1 MITLE
6 NVGRLLTPVFCNSSH
21 KNRPMTNT
29 TKRSSGNWGPQQDKQ
44 LGDLLCS
51 NQVNY
56 RDRTAEY
63 LFGVTEKYFPT
74 FVTPGASGRNS
85 AIQRM
90 QGKFV

>member
-6 NVGRLLTPVFCNSSH
+6 NVGRLLTPVFCHSSH

-29 TKRSSGNWGPQQDKQ
+29 TKRSSGNWGPQQDKL
-44 LGDLLCS
+44 LGA

-56 RDRTAEY
+56 HDRTAEY

-74 FVTPGASGRNS
+74 FITLGASGRNS

-90 QGKFV
+90 QGKFI